1 MLAVVALLGAVAG
14 YFSLRALERAPAGP
28 ALQPSVEASPGTPAA
43 SASASTTDGPGGADS
58 PSADAGP
65 PAAPIPEDVP
75 DVALPDMDGQ
85 PHRLRDAR
93 GHARLFNF
101 WATWCEPC
109 RREIPLL
116 NSLQQ
121 QYSAQGLQVVGIAV
135 DDRAAVQKFIKSTP
149 MQYLLL
155 VGEDGGFEAAQKFGM
170 ALALPFSVFADA
182 QNRVIAVKLGELH
195 GDEAAA
201 IFAQMRALRAG
212 TTSLDAA
219 RRGIAEE
226 LKRLAVERSKQKPVK

>member
-1 MLAVVALLGAVAG
+1 MLAVVALLGAAAG
-14 YFSLRALERAPAGP
+14 YYSLRAPQRVPAQAALRPSAEAPQGSAPATSSP
-28 ALQPSVEASPGTPAA
+28 ATAAATGDPS
-43 SASASTTDGPGGADS
+43 GAD
-58 PSADAGP
+58 AAP
-65 PAAPIPEDVP
+65 PAAPIPDEVP
-75 DVALPDMDGQ
+75 ELTLPDMDGK
-85 PHRLRDAR
+85 PHRLRDAG
-93 GHARLFNF
+93 GHERLFNF

-121 QYSAQGLQVVGIAV
+121 QYAPDGLQVVGVAV
-135 DDRAAVQKFIKSTP
+135 DERAAVRKFIKSTP

-182 QNRVIAVKLGELH
+182 QNRIIAVKLGELH

-201 IFAQMRALRAG
+201 ILTQMRALHAG
-212 TTSLDAA
+212 TTDLETA
-219 RRGIAEE
+219 RRGISEE
-226 LKRLAVERSKQKPVK
+226 LKRLAVERSKQKPAK

>member
-1 MLAVVALLGAVAG
+1 MVALLGAAAG
-14 YFSLRALERAPAGP
+14 YFSLRALERAPAP
-28 ALQPSVEASPGTPAA
+28 AAARPSVEAPPDAA
-43 SASASTTDGPGGADS
+43 AAADS
-58 PSADAGP
+58 PAADAAP
-65 PAAPIPEDVP
+65 PASPIPDEVP
-75 DVALPDMDGQ
+75 DLTLPDMDGK
-85 PHRLRDAR
+85 PHRLRDAG
-93 GHARLFNF
+93 GHERLFNF

-116 NSLQQ
+116 NNLQQ
-121 QYSAQGLQVVGIAV
+121 QYSEAGLQVVGIAV
-135 DDRAAVQKFIKSTP
+135 DDHAAVRKFIKSTP
-149 MQYLLL
+149 MHYLLL

-195 GDEAAA
+195 EDEAAA

-212 TTSLDAA
+212 TTSLEAA
-219 RRGIAEE
+219 RQGISDE